1 MEESIGQRMA
11 RILKEKM
18 EKKNTKNDLSKNIN
32 LKNNEEEEEKNYN
45 NEDIIQH
52 DESTDAS
59 GQVSRKRRRTEPVE
73 MTSQR
78 PVGRFMKVFEPG
90 RDPAST
96 RRDPRFEEAS
106 GEFNNVFFS
115 KSFSFVDEMRENEV
129 KTVQEALKKEKSQK
143 EKDKLR
149 KVLVN
154 LKQQLAQHKQ
164 KSALDIVLQKDKKAR
179 REAME
184 QGKTPF
190 YHKKSEL
197 RELAAVER
205 FKMVEKEGGEKA
217 VNKLIS
223 RKRKKLMGK
232 DKKAL
237 PEFSRRGVE
246 G

>member
-1 MEESIGQRMA
+1 
-11 RILKEKM
+11 
-18 EKKNTKNDLSKNIN
+18 
-32 LKNNEEEEEKNYN
+32 
-45 NEDIIQH
+45 
-52 DESTDAS
+52 
-59 GQVSRKRRRTEPVE
+59 
-73 MTSQR
+73 
-78 PVGRFMKVFEPG
+78 
-90 RDPAST
+90 
-96 RRDPRFEEAS
+96 
-106 GEFNNVFFS
+106 
-115 KSFSFVDEMRENEV
+115 MRENEV

-164 KSALDIVLQKDKKAR
+164 KTALDIVLQKDKKAR

-184 QGKTPF
+184 SGKTPF
-190 YHKKSEL
+190 YHKTSEL

-232 DKKAL
+232 DKKQL

>member
-11 RILKEKM
+11 RLLKERQHPKVD
-18 EKKNTKNDLSKNIN
+18 KKSWTNNTENEDEYDEVNADY
-32 LKNNEEEEEKNYN
+32 NNEEDEGEDGA
-45 NEDIIQH
+45 NENG
-52 DESTDAS
+52 S
-59 GQVSRKRRRTEPVE
+59 GGAPTQASRKRRRTEPVE
-73 MTSQR
+73 VTSKR
-78 PVGRFMKVFEPG
+78 PVGRFMKVVETG

-106 GEFNNVFFS
+106 GDFNNVFFS
-115 KSFSFVDEMRENEV
+115 TSFSFVDEMRENEV
-129 KTVQEALKKEKSQK
+129 KAVNEALKKEKSQK

-164 KSALDIVLQKDKKAR
+164 KAALDSVLQKDKKAR

-190 YHKKSEL
+190 YHKKSEI

-205 FKMVEKEGGEKA
+205 FKMVEKEGGERA
-217 VNKLIS
+217 VSKLIS

-232 DKKAL
+232 DKTKL
-237 PEFSRRGVE
+237 PDFK
-246 G
+246 

>member
-11 RILKEKM
+11 RLLREKQNPARKSFQD
-18 EKKNTKNDLSKNIN
+18 EEVGDDENAGY
-32 LKNNEEEEEKNYN
+32 NEEYYEGVDDTNDN
-45 NEDIIQH
+45 GLG
-52 DESTDAS
+52 AA
-59 GQVSRKRRRTEPVE
+59 GQASRKRRRTEPVE
-73 MTSQR
+73 MTSKR
-78 PVGRFMKVFEPG
+78 PVGRFMKVVETG

-115 KSFSFVDEMRENEV
+115 KSFSFVDEMRENEI
-129 KTVQEALKKEKSQK
+129 KAVQEALKKEKSQK

-164 KSALDIVLQKDKKAR
+164 KVALDSVLQKDKKAR

-190 YHKKSEL
+190 YHKKSEI

-232 DKKAL
+232 DKSKL
-237 PEFSRRGVE
+237 PEFK
-246 G
+246 